1 MIRRPPRSTRTDTL
15 FPYTPLFRSVMG
27 WSSTVV
33 SPPDGDMA
41 AYRASLMKLQQGDDR
56 IYYPGHGEAIENPRR
71 LVRGL
76 IGHRK
81 QREGQ
86 ILRLIGCDG
95 IHDVHGMVARM
106 YVGIDPRLS
115 LAAERS
121 VLAHLID
128 LRDRGL
134 VIEEG
139 ETWRMAA

>member
-27 WSSTVV
+27 WSTTVV

-41 AYRASLMKLQQGDDR
+41 EYMASLMTLQQRDDR

-81 QREGQ
+81 QREGPIQ
-86 ILRLIGCDG
+86 RLIGWELG
-95 IHDVHGMVARM
+95 R
-106 YVGIDPRLS
+106 
-115 LAAERS
+115 AACREGVCGS
-121 VLAHLID
+121 VSVS
-128 LRDRGL
+128 GG
-134 VIEEG
+134 VV
-139 ETWRMAA
+139 